1 MEIDVIRPPI
11 ESATE
16 PAQSGTPV
24 VLPVDADTLGRQI
37 HEHLTPEHPVAGC
50 ALCETEV
57 PSRFFIPVKPCCG
70 VLETDVCDCSEFAAE
85 ARGVFARNPIVWDLR
100 ERRAA

>member
-16 PAQSGTPV
+16 PADSGTPLT
-24 VLPVDADTLGRQI
+24 LPVDADTLGRQI

-57 PSRFFIPVKPCCG
+57 PSRFFIPLKPCCG
-70 VLETDVCDCSEFAAE
+70 ALETDVCDCGPGEFSD
-85 ARGVFARNPIVWDLR
+85 VFDRAIVWDLR
-100 ERRAA
+100 GQAA

>member
-16 PAQSGTPV
+16 PAQSGMPTT
-24 VLPVDADTLGRQI
+24 LPVDADTLGRQI

-70 VLETDVCDCSEFAAE
+70 AMLGDQCDCGPGEFGE
-85 ARGVFARNPIVWDLR
+85 LFDRVITWDLR
-100 ERRAA
+100 SAA